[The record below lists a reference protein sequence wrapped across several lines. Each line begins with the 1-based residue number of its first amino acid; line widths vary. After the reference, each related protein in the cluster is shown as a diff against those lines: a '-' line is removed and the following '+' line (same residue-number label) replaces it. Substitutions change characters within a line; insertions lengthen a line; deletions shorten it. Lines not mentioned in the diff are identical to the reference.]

1 MWAGG
6 VSLRVAPVCT
16 PDPFSAALGSPGPGE
31 AGLEPG
37 GERTA
42 RGKGTWVQG
51 HLQAGVSPPRPVG
64 CVGSRLPE
72 GLCLAAGGA
81 LAASFCAAVRC
92 GAVRCSACARG
103 QQGSSWG
110 RQTAS
115 KEEAWLAG
123 VSEPLKCC

>member
-31 AGLEPG
+31 AGSEPG

-42 RGKGTWVQG
+42 WGKGTRAQG
-51 HLQAGVSPPRPVG
+51 YLQAGVSPRGQWVVWGRARRRG
-64 CVGSRLPE
+64 CARRLGVPWPP
-72 GLCLAAGGA
+72 L
-81 LAASFCAAVRC
+81 S
-92 GAVRCSACARG
+92 AVRCSACAPGR
-103 QQGSSWG
+103 QGSSWG

-115 KEEAWLAG
+115 KEGARLAG